1 MAETSQPLHLLM
13 ILNEI
18 DWFWSHRL
26 PLVKA
31 VLEKGWS
38 FTLATA
44 GASQD
49 QGIKDLGV
57 QTFDLPDHTNA
68 YNMFL
73 HLSIMRSI
81 KKAIQQTQP
90 DIVHAITIRHAFYT
104 GIAARFMGYKPL
116 VLTVAGLGSLFSRK
130 TFKASFLRLIAKP
143 LLRFAFDR
151 SGVFLVFQNPDDQKA
166 LIDNGIVKAK
176 RTTVIKGS
184 GVDIKAFQPAP
195 IIQDN
200 KSVIVFASR
209 LLKEKGIAEFVAAAR
224 LLKDRADFV
233 VAGDVYAKNPH
244 SLTREEIQA
253 WHDEG
258 VIEWLGQYSDM
269 ASLFS
274 RSSLVV
280 LPSYYGE
287 GVPKVLLEAMA
298 CGRAIITTDLPGC
311 RETVDHESNGLLI
324 PGQDVDALVKAITHM
339 LDNPTLLKSYGEA
352 GRKKVE
358 GEFTTGAVV
367 EQTLSVYHQM
377 NSAA

>member
-1 MAETSQPLHLLM
+1 MNSQPLHLLM
-13 ILNEI
+13 ILNDI

-31 VLEKGWS
+31 VLEKGWPLS
-38 FTLATA
+38 LATA
-44 GASQD
+44 RASQD
-49 QGIKDLGV
+49 QGVKDMGI

-68 YNMFL
+68 YNIFL
-73 HLSIMRSI
+73 HFSIVHSI
-81 KKAIQQTQP
+81 KKVIQKAQP

-104 GIAARFMGYKPL
+104 GIAARFIGYRPL

-130 TFKASFLRLIAKP
+130 TLKASLLRLVAKP
-143 LLRFAFDR
+143 LLRFAFD
-151 SGVFLVFQNPDDQKA
+151 SEGVFLIFQNPDDQKA
-166 LIDNGIVKAK
+166 LIDNGIVKAE

-184 GVDIKAFQPAP
+184 GVDIETYQPAP
-195 IIQDN
+195 IIQGS
-200 KSVIVFASR
+200 KPVIVFASR

-269 ASLFS
+269 ASLFA

-324 PGQDVDALVKAITHM
+324 PGQDVDALVRAITHM
-339 LDNPTLLKSYGEA
+339 LDNPTLLKSYGDA

-367 EQTLSVYHQM
+367 GKTLSVYDQM
-377 NSAA
+377 GIAA